1 VKAVWLT
8 TWGEQTYQICESRK
22 ALVLAA
28 ETSVE
33 EDQPKESIS
42 SHLGQNHPNP
52 FNAGTSI
59 PFAVRLS
66 TKAELGVYNLLGQ
79 KIRML
84 IDREITSGEHR
95 ATWDGKDDLGRDVS
109 SGVYFYR
116 LTTEDKRH
124 TQTRRMTL
132 LR

>member
-1 VKAVWLT
+1 VKAVWLS

-22 ALVLAA
+22 ALVLAP
-28 ETSVE
+28 ETGVKENEPEKSVGF
-33 EDQPKESIS
+33 
-42 SHLGQNHPNP
+42 HLGQNHPNP

-79 KIRML
+79 KIRAL
-84 IDREITSGEHR
+84 IDGEITSGEHR
-95 ATWDGKDDLGRDVS
+95 VIWDGKDDLGRDVS
-109 SGVYFYR
+109 SGAYFYR
-116 LTTEDKRH
+116 LTTEDKRR